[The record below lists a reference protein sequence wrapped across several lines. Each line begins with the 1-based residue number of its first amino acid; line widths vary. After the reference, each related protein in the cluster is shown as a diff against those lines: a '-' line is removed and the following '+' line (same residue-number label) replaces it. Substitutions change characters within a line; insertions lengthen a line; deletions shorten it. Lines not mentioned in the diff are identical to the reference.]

1 MIRSTLAGLLAATL
15 TLGPA
20 PARAG
25 DPGIRGWMT
34 TADGKQRLAPMS
46 GLGGISSAQKS
57 DTVEIRVDTKRR
69 FQRMEGFGAAITDA
83 SAWLI
88 QQRLTPQARQAL
100 LEELF
105 SQSRGVGFSV
115 TRLPI
120 GASDFSMV
128 HYSLAD
134 RPGDPVARI
143 DPLMRDVLPTL
154 REMRRINSGLKIIA
168 SPWSAP
174 AWMKDSSS
182 LIKGRLKPE
191 SHGDFARYLVSF
203 AKAMQR
209 EGVGIDLLTIQNEP
223 HFEPANY
230 PGMRVEPVQRAA
242 FIAGHLGPMMAR
254 EIPRVRLLDWD
265 HNWDEPQSPEA
276 VLGDPRAARYVSGT
290 AWHCYAGDVQTQ
302 SRVHDRF
309 PKKET
314 WFTECSAGKW
324 SGDWGKS
331 FAWSVRNLV
340 IGAPRNWAKGV
351 MMWNLALDEK
361 DGPHLGGC
369 GDCRGLVTI
378 DRASGKVTREPE
390 FYAFAHASRFV
401 RPGAVRVASES
412 GMDKVETV
420 AFQHGASGKVAL
432 IVRNGADEA
441 RTIRVLQGIR
451 NFVATLPAG
460 AVATLTWN
468 AG

>member
-1 MIRSTLAGLLAATL
+1 
-15 TLGPA
+15 
-20 PARAG
+20 
-25 DPGIRGWMT
+25 
-34 TADGKQRLAPMS
+34 
-46 GLGGISSAQKS
+46 
-57 DTVEIRVDTKRR
+57 
-69 FQRMEGFGAAITDA
+69 
-83 SAWLI
+83 
-88 QQRLTPQARQAL
+88 
-100 LEELF
+100 
-105 SQSRGVGFSV
+105 
-115 TRLPI
+115 
-120 GASDFSMV
+120 
-128 HYSLAD
+128 
-134 RPGDPVARI
+134 
-143 DPLMRDVLPTL
+143 
-154 REMRRINSGLKIIA
+154 
-168 SPWSAP
+168 
-174 AWMKDSSS
+174 
-182 LIKGRLKPE
+182 
-191 SHGDFARYLVSF
+191 
-203 AKAMQR
+203 
-209 EGVGIDLLTIQNEP
+209 
-223 HFEPANY
+223 
-230 PGMRVEPVQRAA
+230 
-242 FIAGHLGPMMAR
+242 MMAR